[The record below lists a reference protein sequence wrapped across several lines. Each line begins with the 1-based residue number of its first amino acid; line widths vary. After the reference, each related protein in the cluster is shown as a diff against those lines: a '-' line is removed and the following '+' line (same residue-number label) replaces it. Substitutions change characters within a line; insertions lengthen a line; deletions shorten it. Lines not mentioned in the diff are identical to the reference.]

1 MPLEHGR
8 ESPFPDIVR
17 LMAPQPGRFE
27 LAIRLAVIC
36 ALTVLVVEIYQTPD
50 AALTVYVVFFLNK
63 ENRTISLILNV
74 ILLALI
80 TVIIGFVLLVAMV
93 VINDPMWRVVSMTV
107 ISIAILFVA
116 SASKLSPLGGTI
128 ALIVGYALDLLG
140 TIPLSIGELATRSL
154 LYAWLF
160 VGIPAGIS
168 MIVNLLLAPPPR
180 RLAERR
186 IANGLEL
193 SAAMLQAPNEDIRSE
208 FREHLREGAGEIQ
221 KLLGLADREKTSK
234 PDDIAALRQA
244 AGSTTLLMSAID
256 VMDRRPEAKLGIP
269 SADYLAGTLREMS
282 GTIRAGGYP
291 IRIGWDPPEV
301 ERAPTPLEA
310 EVLGDIKG
318 AIIHFAEAPSSE
330 HQAKEAK
337 KEGGGFFV
345 ADAFTNPDYVR
356 YALKTTAAAMFCY
369 FLYSLLDWPGIHTC
383 FLTVYIVSLGT
394 AAESVE
400 KLTLRILG
408 CLVGAAAGYGAMIF
422 LIPYL
427 TSITALMVVVFAGAL
442 ASGYVSAGCERI
454 SYAGFQIAFAFF
466 LCVIQGPSPAF
477 DLSTARDRVIGI
489 LIGNVVAYLV
499 FTNVW
504 PVSVGK
510 RIDPAIAALLRRLA
524 ALMTADI
531 SARPALAA
539 QAQSELAEI
548 ETDIDLAAYEP
559 SPVRPNAQWLAT
571 RRKAADE
578 LGALGSPLLLDAD
591 THTGS
596 STQIAKRLDA
606 LAGRF
611 AAVEMPRPPQGP
623 IEWSTSPF
631 FPMIDAGLRRL
642 EEASI

>member
-1 MPLEHGR
+1 MPLERAR
-8 ESPFPDIVR
+8 ERLDEIVR

-27 LAIRLAVIC
+27 LAIRLAVIS

-50 AALTVYVVFFLNK
+50 AALTVYVVFFLNRD
-63 ENRTISLILNV
+63 NRAVSLILNLV
-74 ILLALI
+74 LVVLI
-80 TVIIGFVLLVAMV
+80 TVIIGFVMLVAMV
-93 VINDPMWRVVSMTV
+93 VINDPMWRVISMTG
-107 ISIAILFVA
+107 ISIGILFIA
-116 SASKLSPLGGTI
+116 SASKLRPLGGTI

-140 TIPLSIGELATRSL
+140 TIPLAIGELATRSL

-180 RLAERR
+180 RLAERG
-186 IANGLEL
+186 IAHGLEL
-193 SAAMLQAPNEDIRSE
+193 SAAMLKVPDENTRSE
-208 FREHLREGAGEIQ
+208 FREHLREGMAEIQ

-244 AGSTTLLMSAID
+244 ADSTILLMSAID
-256 VMDRRPEAKLGIP
+256 VMDRRPEAQLTMP
-269 SADYLAGTLREMS
+269 LADYLARTLREMA
-282 GTIRAGGYP
+282 GILRAGGYP
-291 IRIGWDPPEV
+291 IRIGWNPPET
-301 ERAPTPLEA
+301 APAATPLA
-310 EVLGDIKG
+310 ADVLGDMKE
-318 AIIHFAEAPSSE
+318 AVVHFAEAPSLE
-330 HQAKEAK
+330 HREKESK
-337 KEGGGFFV
+337 KEGGGFFA
-345 ADAFTNPDYVR
+345 ADAFTNPDYIQ
-356 YALKTTAAAMFCY
+356 YALKTTVAAMFCY
-369 FLYSLLDWPGIHTC
+369 FLYSLLNWPGIHTC
-383 FLTVYIVSLGT
+383 FLTCYIVSLGT
-394 AAESVE
+394 TAETVE

-408 CLVGAAAGYGAMIF
+408 CLVGAAAGYGTMIF

-427 TSITALMVVVFAGAL
+427 TSITALMAVVFVGAL
-442 ASGYVSAGCERI
+442 AAGYVSAGSERI

-489 LIGNVVAYLV
+489 LLGNVVSYLL
-499 FTNVW
+499 FTNLW

-524 ALMTADI
+524 ALTTADK
-531 SARPALAA
+531 STRGVLAS

-559 SPVRPNAQWLAT
+559 STIRPNAGWLAA

-578 LGALGSPLLLDAD
+578 IGGLGSPLLLSAD
-591 THTGS
+591 KHAPS
-596 STQIAKRLDA
+596 SAQIANRLEA

-611 AAVEMPRPPQGP
+611 AVVETPGSVQGP
-623 IEWSTSPF
+623 TEWSTSPL